1 MNRFDAMYEGT
12 PPWDI
17 GRPQGAFVRLEA
29 EGQIRSP
36 VLDVGCGTG
45 ENALYLAARGHEV
58 VGVDL
63 VERAIAKARAK
74 AEERGLAVRFEIADA
89 LALEGLGRSFATAID
104 SGVFHVFDDV
114 ERARYVASLARA
126 VAPGG
131 RYFMLVFSHL
141 EPTDWGGPHRI
152 RREEIEAAFAT
163 GCAVRAIEP
172 ARLETHVHRHGGLAW
187 LATLERL
194 PAA

>member
-63 VERAIAKARAK
+63 VERAIAKASAK

-141 EPTDWGGPHRI
+141 EPTDWGGPRRI

-163 GCAVRAIEP
+163 GWA
-172 ARLETHVHRHGGLAW
+172 
-187 LATLERL
+187 
-194 PAA
+194 